1 MSTMGGGAVAG
12 SQATKRGPW
21 KSLDAKKE
29 NEKEKKTSRLKKE
42 NIDLSIVDE
51 VLALIMER
59 GILR

>member
-1 MSTMGGGAVAG
+1 MEN
-12 SQATKRGPW
+12 
-21 KSLDAKKE
+21 LDVKKE